1 MSLVSTVKQKVAA
14 AFSRTPNSA
23 EEKLSAL
30 GKLLWSEAQTAKN
43 DRRTQELIWLE
54 DLRAYKGRYDP
65 DVLKHLE
72 KGRSEIF
79 FRKTKVK
86 TDTIIARVMDILFPR
101 SNERNWEITPTPE
114 PTLDSQAKLAAS
126 QLAQQSGASLADATT
141 QIAKQRAAAMMAA
154 MDDQL
159 AEGPDHVA
167 YRAIVRKVIVS
178 GCRYGTGI
186 LKGPLVRREE
196 RKSWKPKPV
205 PAADETGSP
214 TEEQWVLE
222 TSPAERVP
230 YFREVSIW
238 NFYPDMTAKDLRSC
252 RYVYEEYL
260 MLRNEVQELA
270 DQASFFGDV
279 IRDYL
284 DTVRDGDAKEYYWEQ
299 QQRQI
304 GEKNN
309 LTVLR
314 NRYRVLERWGWLRGD
329 ELESAGVDMTDKDTS
344 ENYWCNVWMLGGKV
358 IKAVLAPIRGVEFPY
373 YLWRIETDE
382 SGLFGD
388 GIPRIMRD
396 PQRALNASVR
406 AMLDNAGTSAGPITG
421 INRAALASDE
431 DGKDIH
437 AFREIFFDTSDDLKN
452 ALMFWQVQPNTQN
465 FLAMIKLFDDFGD
478 ELTTPRWVHG
488 DGNVA
493 DAAKTASGMSMLM
506 GALSINLTELIKGF
520 DDDVTSL
527 FIRALFHWNMDFNP
541 RPDIKGDFNVV
552 ARGAT
557 VLVAKEV
564 RAQALNQF
572 AALTADQRFSSL
584 VDNQILLTE
593 LASNLEIPKGIVLT
607 EDQIRQRQ
615 AEQATMA
622 AQANIQAIM
631 AEMQKR
637 GIDPSQALAVMLR
650 QAAAQPGAAAPDT
663 SPVPAALPA
672 TPAAIPAQPQPSGPA
687 QSGPGLTAS

>member
-1 MSLVSTVKQKVAA
+1 MSLVSKVKQKLAST
-14 AFSRTPNSA
+14 FSRTPNSS
-23 EEKLSAL
+23 EEKFAAL

-54 DLRAYKGRYDP
+54 DFRAYKGAYDP
-65 DVLKHLE
+65 EVLKDLE
-72 KGRSEIF
+72 EGRSKIF

-101 SNERNWEITPTPE
+101 SNERNWEIKPTPE
-114 PTLDSQAKLAAS
+114 PTLDSQAQLAAT
-126 QLAQQSGASLADATT
+126 QLAQQKSLSLADATME
-141 QIAKQRAAAMMAA
+141 IAKQRAAAMMEA

-159 AEGPDHVA
+159 AEGPDHVG
-167 YRAIVRKVIVS
+167 YRSVVRKVVVS

-186 LKGPLVRREE
+186 LKGPLVRKQET
-196 RKSWKPKPV
+196 KSWKPVPV
-205 PAADETGSP
+205 PVADGNETR
-214 TEEQWVLE
+214 TDEQWTLE

-260 MLRNEVQELA
+260 MLRNEVLELA
-270 DQASFFGDV
+270 DQPSFFGDV

-284 DTVRDGDAKEYYWEQ
+284 DTVKDGDAKEYYWEQ
-299 QQRQI
+299 HLRQI

-329 ELESAGVDMTDKDTS
+329 ELESAGVDMTDKEPL
-344 ENYWCNVWMLGGKV
+344 ENYWCNVWMLGGKI
-358 IKAVLAPIRGVEFPY
+358 IKAVLAPLRGVEFPY

-421 INRAALASDE
+421 VNRAALAPDE
-431 DGKDIH
+431 DGKNIH

-465 FLAMIKLFDDFGD
+465 FLAMVKLFDDFGD

-572 AALTADQRFSSL
+572 AALTADQRFAPL
-584 VDNQILLTE
+584 VDNRILLTE
-593 LASNLEIPKGIVLT
+593 LASNLEIPEGIVLT
-607 EDQIRQRQ
+607 EEQMQRQ
-615 AEQATMA
+615 QMEQATMA
-622 AQANIQAIM
+622 AQANVQAVM

-637 GIDPSQALAVMLR
+637 GIDPSQALAGMLQ
-650 QAAAQPGAAAPDT
+650 QAAAQPAEAAPET
-663 SPVPAALPA
+663 SPVPAVLPA
-672 TPAAIPAQPQPSGPA
+672 SHPAIPAQPQPSAPA
-687 QSGPGLTAS
+687 QSGPDLAAS